1 MAEPTGKAEGA
12 PVYPIF
18 LTGLAELLAVVVGG
32 GAVGER
38 KIQGLL
44 AAGATVHLISPLA
57 TPLLQQWIAD
67 GQLTWARRPYQAGD
81 LAAATLV
88 FAATDRRE
96 VNAQVAA
103 EARERKLLCNVAD
116 APHEGNF
123 HVPALHRQP
132 PFTIAVGSGGVSP
145 RATKRVRDLIAQ
157 ALRPAI
163 E

>member
-1 MAEPTGKAEGA
+1 MAEPGGDAEGA
-12 PVYPIF
+12 AVYPIF
-18 LTGLAELLAVVVGG
+18 LTGLAELVAVVVGG

-44 AAGATVHLISPLA
+44 AAGITVHLISPRTTL
-57 TPLLQQWIAD
+57 TLQQWATE
-67 GQLTWARRPYQAGD
+67 GRLTWLPRPYQTGD

-88 FAATDRRE
+88 FAATDQRE

-103 EARERKLLCNVAD
+103 EARQRKLLCNVAD
-116 APHEGNF
+116 APQEGNF

-145 RATKRVRDLIAQ
+145 TATKRVRDLVAQ
-157 ALRPAI
+157 ALRHAI